1 MKKGMLALLITP
13 MVLLSLVGCGGQK
26 GDSTSSSTSSSPVSS
41 SVSTPVSSSTSV
53 AAVEMGVGD
62 ALKAAVGTKVSVSG
76 RVLAVTQQ
84 HLVIGDT
91 TGIMLAYLGA
101 DYTITNSVDDHVKI
115 EGVLTSFNN
124 RNQFDSTCTIET
136 LTTDAPVVDK
146 TVTPWGVTEVDKF
159 VADGTGYGSL
169 VSITGVVTVTST
181 GYYNLTLVGTSNVI
195 SLAYLHSSLAE
206 KITSGS
212 TYTITG
218 YAINTSGKTTTYVN
232 IYTTDVVEAT
242 PVDPGEDKVLT
253 VSEALAAGA
262 NASVRVDAKVVYVSS
277 KSFLIGDSTG
287 KMVVWLNKA
296 PSVSVGDHVQVSGVL
311 AERYG
316 NLQFGDKATYEI
328 VIGEAPDVGEDAV
341 VAWDAAKVDEFVA
354 KAEKERGLGYHVS
367 LTGKLDITQ
376 SGTNTNYNLSLDGTE
391 NKISMNYMP
400 ADIAANFETN
410 KNYTVTGYVTDVSVS
425 SVTNYLNILVES
437 GEEVAYSAVE
447 SISIAEDSKTLV
459 VGSSAVIEA
468 KVLPVMADGSVTWES
483 LNPDIVSVEDGVVK
497 AIKAGTATVKATS
510 VGLTS
515 ASVTVSDTI
524 EITVSDALATQSE
537 TYTWVT
543 SDPKL
548 EAKEDGVYAIGMD
561 HFELLWLPSTK
572 ATNIATAEMR
582 LYKNA
587 TLKISSKAGEKIA
600 KIVIHTTGAA
610 QYTVSCVASGLA
622 LDGSKISTIVEDMDK
637 SAKTLTYDV
646 AGAGYASSVSIKTAN
661 GQIRISSIEVFYA

>member
-13 MVLLSLVGCGGQK
+13 IVLLSLVGCGGQK

-181 GYYNLTLVGTSNVI
+181 G
-195 SLAYLHSSLAE
+195 
-206 KITSGS
+206 
-212 TYTITG
+212 
-218 YAINTSGKTTTYVN
+218 
-232 IYTTDVVEAT
+232 
-242 PVDPGEDKVLT
+242 
-253 VSEALAAGA
+253 
-262 NASVRVDAKVVYVSS
+262 
-277 KSFLIGDSTG
+277 
-287 KMVVWLNKA
+287 KMVVWVNKA

-328 VIGEAPDVGEDAV
+328 VTGEAPDVGEDAV

-376 SGTNTNYNLSLDGTE
+376 SGTNTNYNLSLEGTE

-515 ASVTVSDTI
+515 ASVTISDTI

-548 EAKEDGVYAIGMD
+548 EAKEDGVYAIDMD
-561 HFELLWLPSTK
+561 HFELLWLPSTTP
-572 ATNIATAEMR
+572 TNIATAEMR

-637 SAKTLTYDV
+637 SARTLTYDV

>member
-53 AAVEMGVGD
+53 AAVEMSVGD

-181 GYYNLTLVGTSNVI
+181 
-195 SLAYLHSSLAE
+195 
-206 KITSGS
+206 
-212 TYTITG
+212 YTITG

-316 NLQFGDKATYEI
+316 NLQFGDKAAYEI
-328 VIGEAPDVGEDAV
+328 VTGEAPDVGEDAV

-548 EAKEDGVYAIGMD
+548 EAKEDGVYAIDMN
-561 HFELLWLPSTK
+561 HFELLWLPSTT

-637 SAKTLTYDV
+637 SARTLTYDV

>member
-53 AAVEMGVGD
+53 AAVEIGVGD

-101 DYTITNSVDDHVKI
+101 DYSITNSVDDHVKI

-242 PVDPGEDKVLT
+242 PVDPGEAKVLT

-328 VIGEAPDVGEDAV
+328 VTGEAPDVGEDAV

-376 SGTNTNYNLSLDGTE
+376 SGTNTNYNLSLEGTE

-497 AIKAGTATVKATS
+497 AIKAGTATV
-510 VGLTS
+510 
-515 ASVTVSDTI
+515 
-524 EITVSDALATQSE
+524 SDALATQSE

-548 EAKEDGVYAIGMD
+548 EAKEDGVYAIDMD
-561 HFELLWLPSTK
+561 HFELLWLPSTTP
-572 ATNIATAEMR
+572 TNIATAEMR

-637 SAKTLTYDV
+637 SARTLTYDV
-646 AGAGYASSVSIKTAN
+646 AGYASSVSIKTAN

>member
-1 MKKGMLALLITP
+1 
-13 MVLLSLVGCGGQK
+13 
-26 GDSTSSSTSSSPVSS
+26 
-41 SVSTPVSSSTSV
+41 
-53 AAVEMGVGD
+53 
-62 ALKAAVGTKVSVSG
+62 
-76 RVLAVTQQ
+76 
-84 HLVIGDT
+84 
-91 TGIMLAYLGA
+91 
-101 DYTITNSVDDHVKI
+101 
-115 EGVLTSFNN
+115 
-124 RNQFDSTCTIET
+124 
-136 LTTDAPVVDK
+136 
-146 TVTPWGVTEVDKF
+146 
-159 VADGTGYGSL
+159 
-169 VSITGVVTVTST
+169 
-181 GYYNLTLVGTSNVI
+181 
-195 SLAYLHSSLAE
+195 
-206 KITSGS
+206 
-212 TYTITG
+212 
-218 YAINTSGKTTTYVN
+218 
-232 IYTTDVVEAT
+232 
-242 PVDPGEDKVLT
+242 
-253 VSEALAAGA
+253 
-262 NASVRVDAKVVYVSS
+262 
-277 KSFLIGDSTG
+277 
-287 KMVVWLNKA
+287 
-296 PSVSVGDHVQVSGVL
+296 
-311 AERYG
+311 
-316 NLQFGDKATYEI
+316 
-328 VIGEAPDVGEDAV
+328 
-341 VAWDAAKVDEFVA
+341 
-354 KAEKERGLGYHVS
+354 
-367 LTGKLDITQ
+367 
-376 SGTNTNYNLSLDGTE
+376 
-391 NKISMNYMP
+391 MP

-468 KVLPVMADGSVTWES
+468 KVLPVMADGSVAWES

-561 HFELLWLPSTK
+561 HFELLWLPSTT

-610 QYTVSCVASGLA
+610 QYTVSCVASGVA

>member
-101 DYTITNSVDDHVKI
+101 DYSITNSVDDHVKI

-169 VSITGVVTVTST
+169 VSITGVVTVTSI
-181 GYYNLTLVGTSNVI
+181 GYCNLTLVGTSNVI

-212 TYTITG
+212 TYTIIG

-262 NASVRVDAKVVYVSS
+262 NASVRVDAKVV
-277 KSFLIGDSTG
+277 
-287 KMVVWLNKA
+287 WLNKA

-328 VIGEAPDVGEDAV
+328 VTGEAPDVGEDAV

-468 KVLPVMADGSVTWES
+468 KVLPVMADGSVAWES

-548 EAKEDGVYAIGMD
+548 EAKEDGVYAIDMD
-561 HFELLWLPSTK
+561 HFELLWLPSTTP
-572 ATNIATAEMR
+572 TNIATAEMR

-610 QYTVSCVASGLA
+610 QYTVSCVASGVA
-622 LDGSKISTIVEDMDK
+622 LDGSEISTIVEDMNK

-661 GQIRISSIEVFYA
+661 GQIRISSIEFFYA

>member
-1 MKKGMLALLITP
+1 
-13 MVLLSLVGCGGQK
+13 
-26 GDSTSSSTSSSPVSS
+26 
-41 SVSTPVSSSTSV
+41 
-53 AAVEMGVGD
+53 
-62 ALKAAVGTKVSVSG
+62 
-76 RVLAVTQQ
+76 
-84 HLVIGDT
+84 
-91 TGIMLAYLGA
+91 
-101 DYTITNSVDDHVKI
+101 
-115 EGVLTSFNN
+115 
-124 RNQFDSTCTIET
+124 
-136 LTTDAPVVDK
+136 
-146 TVTPWGVTEVDKF
+146 
-159 VADGTGYGSL
+159 
-169 VSITGVVTVTST
+169 
-181 GYYNLTLVGTSNVI
+181 
-195 SLAYLHSSLAE
+195 
-206 KITSGS
+206 
-212 TYTITG
+212 
-218 YAINTSGKTTTYVN
+218 
-232 IYTTDVVEAT
+232 
-242 PVDPGEDKVLT
+242 
-253 VSEALAAGA
+253 
-262 NASVRVDAKVVYVSS
+262 
-277 KSFLIGDSTG
+277 
-287 KMVVWLNKA
+287 MVVWLNKA

-328 VIGEAPDVGEDAV
+328 VTGETPDVGEDAV

-548 EAKEDGVYAIGMD
+548 EAKEDGVYAIDMD
-561 HFELLWLPSTK
+561 HFELLWLPSTT

-610 QYTVSCVASGLA
+610 QYTVSCVASGVA

>member
-101 DYTITNSVDDHVKI
+101 DYSITNSVDDHVKI

-242 PVDPGEDKVLT
+242 PVDPGEAKVLT

-328 VIGEAPDVGEDAV
+328 VTGEAPDVGEDAV

-376 SGTNTNYNLSLDGTE
+376 SGTNTNYNLSLEGTE

-497 AIKAGTATVKATS
+497 AIKAGTATV
-510 VGLTS
+510 
-515 ASVTVSDTI
+515 
-524 EITVSDALATQSE
+524 SDALATQSE

-548 EAKEDGVYAIGMD
+548 EAKEDGVYAIDMD
-561 HFELLWLPSTK
+561 HFELLWLPSTTP
-572 ATNIATAEMR
+572 TNIATAEMR

-637 SAKTLTYDV
+637 SARTLTYDV

>member
-212 TYTITG
+212 TYTI
-218 YAINTSGKTTTYVN
+218 
-232 IYTTDVVEAT
+232 
-242 PVDPGEDKVLT
+242 
-253 VSEALAAGA
+253 
-262 NASVRVDAKVVYVSS
+262 
-277 KSFLIGDSTG
+277 LIGDSTG

-328 VIGEAPDVGEDAV
+328 VTGEAPDVGEDAV

-548 EAKEDGVYAIGMD
+548 EAKEDGVYAIDMD
-561 HFELLWLPSTK
+561 HFELLWLPSTT

-610 QYTVSCVASGLA
+610 QYTVSCVASGVA

>member
-101 DYTITNSVDDHVKI
+101 DYSITNSVDDHVKI

-242 PVDPGEDKVLT
+242 PVDPGEAKVLT

-328 VIGEAPDVGEDAV
+328 VTGEAPDVGEDAV

-376 SGTNTNYNLSLDGTE
+376 SGTNTNYNLSLEGTE

-497 AIKAGTATVKATS
+497 AIKAGTATV
-510 VGLTS
+510 
-515 ASVTVSDTI
+515 
-524 EITVSDALATQSE
+524 SDALATQSE
-537 TYTWVT
+537 KYTWVT

-548 EAKEDGVYAIGMD
+548 EAKEDGVYAIDMD
-561 HFELLWLPSTK
+561 HFELLWLPSTTP
-572 ATNIATAEMR
+572 TNIATAEMR

-610 QYTVSCVASGLA
+610 QYTVSCVASGVA

>member
-1 MKKGMLALLITP
+1 
-13 MVLLSLVGCGGQK
+13 
-26 GDSTSSSTSSSPVSS
+26 
-41 SVSTPVSSSTSV
+41 
-53 AAVEMGVGD
+53 
-62 ALKAAVGTKVSVSG
+62 
-76 RVLAVTQQ
+76 
-84 HLVIGDT
+84 
-91 TGIMLAYLGA
+91 
-101 DYTITNSVDDHVKI
+101 
-115 EGVLTSFNN
+115 
-124 RNQFDSTCTIET
+124 
-136 LTTDAPVVDK
+136 
-146 TVTPWGVTEVDKF
+146 
-159 VADGTGYGSL
+159 
-169 VSITGVVTVTST
+169 
-181 GYYNLTLVGTSNVI
+181 
-195 SLAYLHSSLAE
+195 
-206 KITSGS
+206 
-212 TYTITG
+212 
-218 YAINTSGKTTTYVN
+218 
-232 IYTTDVVEAT
+232 
-242 PVDPGEDKVLT
+242 
-253 VSEALAAGA
+253 
-262 NASVRVDAKVVYVSS
+262 
-277 KSFLIGDSTG
+277 
-287 KMVVWLNKA
+287 MVVWLNKA

-328 VIGEAPDVGEDAV
+328 VTGEAPDVGEDAV

-376 SGTNTNYNLSLDGTE
+376 SGTNTNYNLSLEGTE

-561 HFELLWLPSTK
+561 HFELLWLPSTTP
-572 ATNIATAEMR
+572 TNIATAEMR

>member
-146 TVTPWGVTEVDKF
+146 TVTPWGVT
-159 VADGTGYGSL
+159 
-169 VSITGVVTVTST
+169 
-181 GYYNLTLVGTSNVI
+181 
-195 SLAYLHSSLAE
+195 
-206 KITSGS
+206 
-212 TYTITG
+212 
-218 YAINTSGKTTTYVN
+218 
-232 IYTTDVVEAT
+232 
-242 PVDPGEDKVLT
+242 
-253 VSEALAAGA
+253 
-262 NASVRVDAKVVYVSS
+262 
-277 KSFLIGDSTG
+277 
-287 KMVVWLNKA
+287 
-296 PSVSVGDHVQVSGVL
+296 
-311 AERYG
+311 
-316 NLQFGDKATYEI
+316 
-328 VIGEAPDVGEDAV
+328 
-341 VAWDAAKVDEFVA
+341 
-354 KAEKERGLGYHVS
+354 
-367 LTGKLDITQ
+367 
-376 SGTNTNYNLSLDGTE
+376 
-391 NKISMNYMP
+391 
-400 ADIAANFETN
+400 
-410 KNYTVTGYVTDVSVS
+410 DVSVS

-468 KVLPVMADGSVTWES
+468 KVLPVMADGSVAWES

-548 EAKEDGVYAIGMD
+548 EAKEDGVYAIDMD
-561 HFELLWLPSTK
+561 HFELLWLPSTTP
-572 ATNIATAEMR
+572 TNIATAEMR

-610 QYTVSCVASGLA
+610 QYTVSCVASGVA
-622 LDGSKISTIVEDMDK
+622 LDGSEISTIVEDMNK

-661 GQIRISSIEVFYA
+661 GQIRISSIEFFYA

>member
-212 TYTITG
+212 TYTIIG

-328 VIGEAPDVGEDAV
+328 VTGEAPDVGEDAV
-341 VAWDAAKVDEFVA
+341 VA
-354 KAEKERGLGYHVS
+354 
-367 LTGKLDITQ
+367 
-376 SGTNTNYNLSLDGTE
+376 
-391 NKISMNYMP
+391 
-400 ADIAANFETN
+400 
-410 KNYTVTGYVTDVSVS
+410 
-425 SVTNYLNILVES
+425 
-437 GEEVAYSAVE
+437 
-447 SISIAEDSKTLV
+447 
-459 VGSSAVIEA
+459 SSAVIEA

-548 EAKEDGVYAIGMD
+548 EAKEDGVYAIDMD

-610 QYTVSCVASGLA
+610 QYTVSCVASGVA

>member
-101 DYTITNSVDDHVKI
+101 DYSITNSVDDHVKI

-146 TVTPWGVTEVDKF
+146 TVTPWGVTEVYKF

-242 PVDPGEDKVLT
+242 PVDPGEAKVLT

-328 VIGEAPDVGEDAV
+328 VTGEAPDVGEDAV

-376 SGTNTNYNLSLDGTE
+376 SGTNTNYNLSLEGTE

-497 AIKAGTATVKATS
+497 AIKAGTATV
-510 VGLTS
+510 
-515 ASVTVSDTI
+515 
-524 EITVSDALATQSE
+524 SDALATQSE

-548 EAKEDGVYAIGMD
+548 EAKEDGVYAIDMD
-561 HFELLWLPSTK
+561 HFELLWLPSTTP
-572 ATNIATAEMR
+572 TNIATAEMR

-637 SAKTLTYDV
+637 SARTLTYDV

>member
-101 DYTITNSVDDHVKI
+101 DYSITNSVDDHVKI

-242 PVDPGEDKVLT
+242 PVDPGEAKVLT

-328 VIGEAPDVGEDAV
+328 VTGEAPDVGEDAV

-376 SGTNTNYNLSLDGTE
+376 SGTNTNYNLSLEGTE

-497 AIKAGTATVKATS
+497 AIKAGTATV
-510 VGLTS
+510 
-515 ASVTVSDTI
+515 
-524 EITVSDALATQSE
+524 SDALATQSE

-548 EAKEDGVYAIGMD
+548 EAKEDGVYAIDMD
-561 HFELLWLPSTK
+561 HFELLWLPSTTP
-572 ATNIATAEMR
+572 TNIATAEMR

-610 QYTVSCVASGLA
+610 QYTVSCVASGVA